1 MSAASALP
9 IPAPPHHHS
18 LCTDVAAVW
27 PGEER
32 RAQGQGT
39 DGLPASPQTEAPE
52 KSKELRPRSKEG
64 RQGPQ
69 LRSFMLCPARKL
81 ARGWETCPR
90 NLPSPTRSRERGRR
104 TERRLCFTAG
114 RRLGPLLSP
123 LQGSAQSSSPTRGF
137 PPLPARP
144 PVLLPSLPPQL
155 SGSDTG

>member
-52 KSKELRPRSKEG
+52 KSKELRLRSKEG

-81 ARGWETCPR
+81 ARGCPR
-90 NLPSPTRSRERGRR
+90 NRPSPTRSRERGRR
-104 TERRLCFTAG
+104 TERRLCSTAG
-114 RRLGPLLSP
+114 RRLGPLLSL
-123 LQGSAQSSSPTRGF
+123 LQGSAQSSSPTLGF

-144 PVLLPSLPPQL
+144 PVLLLPSLPPQL